1 MWYNSHVNPIV
12 RYIARLTMEV
22 FRCLYIWNRLFDRQ
36 ISKRPSLVRICRT
49 IFICLYYNG
58 SLFWCQ
64 YAVHKNFHA
73 AAAAAVDKRKKTFK
87 KRQCC
92 RFLQCSLKTPA
103 GTPAN
108 TKSGNVAGFLGSVLQ
123 RDFINLT
130 LQVFKVR
137 MHVVL
142 KCKLHGCVS
151 K

>member
-1 MWYNSHVNPIV
+1 MPF
-12 RYIARLTMEV
+12 T
-22 FRCLYIWNRLFDRQ
+22 
-36 ISKRPSLVRICRT
+36 
-49 IFICLYYNG
+49 
-58 SLFWCQ
+58 
-64 YAVHKNFHA
+64 KNFHA
-73 AAAAAVDKRKKTFK
+73 AAAAVIDKKKKTFK

-103 GTPAN
+103 GTPAY
-108 TKSGNVAGFLGSVLQ
+108 TKSGNVAVFLGSVLQ

-142 KCKLHGCVS
+142 KRKLHGCVS

>member
-1 MWYNSHVNPIV
+1 MIAKSASGLASSEYVGRFSFVLIIAVLFSGVNMPF
-12 RYIARLTMEV
+12 T
-22 FRCLYIWNRLFDRQ
+22 
-36 ISKRPSLVRICRT
+36 
-49 IFICLYYNG
+49 
-58 SLFWCQ
+58 
-64 YAVHKNFHA
+64 KNFHA
-73 AAAAAVDKRKKTFK
+73 AAAAVIDKKKKTFK

-103 GTPAN
+103 GTPAPTKN
-108 TKSGNVAGFLGSVLQ
+108 GKGADAFPAYTKSGNVAGFLGSVLQ